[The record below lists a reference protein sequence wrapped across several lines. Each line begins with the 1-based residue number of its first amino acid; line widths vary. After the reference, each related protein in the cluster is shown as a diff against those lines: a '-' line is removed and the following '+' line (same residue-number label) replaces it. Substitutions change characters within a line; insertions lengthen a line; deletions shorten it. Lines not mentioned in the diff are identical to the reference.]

1 MHWRA
6 SSSAFLI
13 WRRGGTGMKN
23 MKIIYKNVSE
33 LVPYEKNPRKNTKAV
48 KYVANSISEF
58 GFKVPII
65 IDENNVVVCGHT
77 RLLAS
82 EKLGLDEVPCIIA
95 KDLTEEQIKAF
106 RLADNKVSEKAEWDF
121 DLLNEEMDELFDFD
135 MTEFGFEFVDEEK
148 NKEDTQNKVEGILNL
163 NKATFNGVGKYDI
176 PQLEPTYDYE
186 IGEIKEWIG
195 FNYVLSDKEP
205 EGKAVHFFLDDYQFQ
220 RLWNNP
226 EKYIEKLK
234 RYEVVLTPDFSPY
247 GDMPMATQIFNHY
260 RKHWV
265 GALLQEYGVKVVPT
279 IRASRDERS
288 LEWYLDGEPKGGVVC
303 ISSMWTADEEAKK
316 YFMKEFNT
324 MVETLKPEKIY
335 VYGNEVEGLKGN
347 IEYIQPFKAIGQNQ
361 MWALRCKDKSFEQL
375 MWEIGGER
383 IDWLREQKEIFKE

>member
-1 MHWRA
+1 MED
-6 SSSAFLI
+6 
-13 WRRGGTGMKN
+13 
-23 MKIIYKNVSE
+23 MKIIYKNVGE

-58 GFKVPII
+58 GFKVPIV

-82 EKLGLDEVPCIIA
+82 EKLGLNEVPCIIA

-106 RLADNKVSEKAEWDF
+106 RLADNKVSEKSEWDF
-121 DLLNEEMDELFDFD
+121 ELLNEEMDEIFNFD
-135 MTEFGFEFVDEEK
+135 MTDFGFEFVDEEK
-148 NKEDTQNKVEGILNL
+148 NKRDTQNKVEGILNL

-288 LEWYLDGEPKGGVVC
+288 FEWYLDGEPKGGVVC

-316 YFMKEFNT
+316 YFMREFNT

-347 IEYIQPFKAIGQNQ
+347 IEYIQPFTRRRFDG
-361 MWALRCKDKSFEQL
+361 
-375 MWEIGGER
+375 
-383 IDWLREQKEIFKE
+383 

>member
-1 MHWRA
+1 MEIVKIKINDLKPY
-6 SSSAFLI
+6 S
-13 WRRGGTGMKN
+13 KN
-23 MKIIYKNVSE
+23 AKKHPKKQIECIKQ
-33 LVPYEKNPRKNTKAV
+33 
-48 KYVANSISEF
+48 SIKQF
-58 GFKVPII
+58 GFNDPIGI
-65 IDENNVVVCGHT
+65 WQDNIVIEGHGRLQALKELGYEEVECIRLDHLTDDERRAYT
-77 RLLAS
+77 LAH
-82 EKLGLDEVPCIIA
+82 
-95 KDLTEEQIKAF
+95 
-106 RLADNKVSEKAEWDF
+106 NKVAESEWDF

-135 MTEFGFEFVDEEK
+135 MEDFGFEFVDEEK
-148 NKEDTQNKVEGILNL
+148 NKRDTQNKVEGILNL

-247 GDMPMATQIFNHY
+247 ADMPMATQIFNHY
-260 RKHWV
+260 RKHWC
-265 GALLQEYGVKVVPT
+265 GALLQQHGVKVVPT

-288 LEWYLDGEPKGGVVC
+288 FEWYLDGEPEGGVVC
-303 ISSMWTADEEAKK
+303 ISSMWTSDDEARN
-316 YFMKEFNT
+316 YFIKEFNT

-347 IEYIQPFKAIGQNQ
+347 IEYIQPFTRK
-361 MWALRCKDKSFEQL
+361 RFDE
-375 MWEIGGER
+375 
-383 IDWLREQKEIFKE
+383 

>member
-1 MHWRA
+1 MEEV
-6 SSSAFLI
+6 
-13 WRRGGTGMKN
+13 
-23 MKIIYKNVSE
+23 KIIYKNVGE
-33 LVPYEKNPRKNTKAV
+33 LIPYEKNARKNTKAV
-48 KYVANSISEF
+48 KYVANSIQSF
-58 GFKVPII
+58 GFKVPVV
-65 IDENNVVVCGHT
+65 IDENNVIICGHT
-77 RLLAS
+77 RVLAS
-82 EKLGLDEVPCIIA
+82 QKLGIDEVPCIVA

-121 DLLNEEMDELFDFD
+121 ELLNEEMDEIFNFD
-135 MTEFGFEFVDEEK
+135 MTDFGFEFVDEEK
-148 NKEDTQNKVEGILNL
+148 NKLDTQKKVEGILNL
-163 NKATFNGVGKYDI
+163 NKATFKGVGKYDI
-176 PQLEPTYDYE
+176 PQIEPVYDYE

-205 EGKAVHFFLDDYQFQ
+205 QGKAVHFFLDDYQFQ

-234 RYEVVLTPDFSPY
+234 RYEVVLSPDFSPY

-265 GALLQEYGVKVVPT
+265 GALLQEHGIKVIPT

-303 ISSMWTADEEAKK
+303 ISSMWTSDKESKE
-316 YFMKEFNT
+316 YFIKEFEM
-324 MVETLKPEKIY
+324 MVETLKPQKIY

-347 IEYIQPFKAIGQNQ
+347 IEYI
-361 MWALRCKDKSFEQL
+361 KSFTRKRFDE
-375 MWEIGGER
+375 
-383 IDWLREQKEIFKE
+383 

>member
-1 MHWRA
+1 
-6 SSSAFLI
+6 
-13 WRRGGTGMKN
+13 
-23 MKIIYKNVSE
+23 
-33 LVPYEKNPRKNTKAV
+33 
-48 KYVANSISEF
+48 
-58 GFKVPII
+58 
-65 IDENNVVVCGHT
+65 
-77 RLLAS
+77 
-82 EKLGLDEVPCIIA
+82 
-95 KDLTEEQIKAF
+95 
-106 RLADNKVSEKAEWDF
+106 
-121 DLLNEEMDELFDFD
+121 
-135 MTEFGFEFVDEEK
+135 MTDFGFEFVDEEK

-247 GDMPMATQIFNHY
+247 ADMPMATQIFNHY

-288 LEWYLDGEPKGGVVC
+288 FEWYLDGEPKGGVVC
-303 ISSMWTADEEAKK
+303 ISSMWTADEEARE
-316 YFMKEFNT
+316 YFMREFNT

-347 IEYIQPFKAIGQNQ
+347 IEYIQPFTRK
-361 MWALRCKDKSFEQL
+361 RFDK
-375 MWEIGGER
+375 
-383 IDWLREQKEIFKE
+383 

>member
-1 MHWRA
+1 
-6 SSSAFLI
+6 
-13 WRRGGTGMKN
+13 MKN
-23 MKIIYKNVSE
+23 DIEIIYKNVGE

-48 KYVANSISEF
+48 KYVANSIETF
-58 GFKVPII
+58 GFKVPIV

-77 RLLAS
+77 RVLAS
-82 EKLGLDEVPCIIA
+82 EKLGIDEVPCIVA

-121 DLLNEEMDELFDFD
+121 DLLNEEMDEIFNFD
-135 MTEFGFEFVDEEK
+135 MTDFGFEFVDEEK
-148 NKEDTQNKVEGILNL
+148 NKRDTQKKVEGILNL
-163 NKATFNGVGKYDI
+163 NKATFTGVGKYDI

-288 LEWYLDGEPKGGVVC
+288 FEWYLDGEPKGGVVC

-347 IEYIQPFKAIGQNQ
+347 IEYIQPFTRK
-361 MWALRCKDKSFEQL
+361 RFDE
-375 MWEIGGER
+375 
-383 IDWLREQKEIFKE
+383 

>member
-1 MHWRA
+1 
-6 SSSAFLI
+6 
-13 WRRGGTGMKN
+13 MKN
-23 MKIIYKNVSE
+23 DIEIVYKRIGE

-48 KYVANSISEF
+48 KYVANSIETF
-58 GFKVPII
+58 GFKVPIV

-82 EKLGLDEVPCIIA
+82 EKLGMDEVPCIIA

-121 DLLNEEMDELFDFD
+121 DLLNEEMDELFNFD
-135 MTEFGFEFVDEEK
+135 MEDFGFEFVDEEK

-163 NKATFNGVGKYDI
+163 NKATFTGVGKYDI

-288 LEWYLDGEPKGGVVC
+288 FEWYLDGEPKGGVVC

-335 VYGNEVEGLKGN
+335 VYGNEVEGLEGN
-347 IEYIQPFKAIGQNQ
+347 IEYIQPFTRK
-361 MWALRCKDKSFEQL
+361 RFDK
-375 MWEIGGER
+375 
-383 IDWLREQKEIFKE
+383 

>member
-1 MHWRA
+1 MEIVKIKINDLKPY
-6 SSSAFLI
+6 S
-13 WRRGGTGMKN
+13 KN
-23 MKIIYKNVSE
+23 AKKHPKKQIECIKQ
-33 LVPYEKNPRKNTKAV
+33 
-48 KYVANSISEF
+48 SIKQF
-58 GFKVPII
+58 GFNDPIGI
-65 IDENNVVVCGHT
+65 WKDNMVIEGHGRLQALKELGYEEVECIRLNHLTDDERRAYT
-77 RLLAS
+77 LAH
-82 EKLGLDEVPCIIA
+82 
-95 KDLTEEQIKAF
+95 
-106 RLADNKVSEKAEWDF
+106 NKVSEKAEWDF
-121 DLLNEEMDELFDFD
+121 ELLNEEIDELFNFD
-135 MTEFGFEFVDEEK
+135 MTDFGFEFVDEEK
-148 NKEDTQNKVEGILNL
+148 NKRDTQNKVEGILNL

-265 GALLQEYGVKVVPT
+265 GALLQEYGVKVIPT

-288 LEWYLDGEPKGGVVC
+288 FDWYLDGEPKGGVVC

-335 VYGNEVEGLKGN
+335 VYGNEVEGLEGN
-347 IEYIQPFKAIGQNQ
+347 IEYIQPFTRKRFDG
-361 MWALRCKDKSFEQL
+361 
-375 MWEIGGER
+375 
-383 IDWLREQKEIFKE
+383 